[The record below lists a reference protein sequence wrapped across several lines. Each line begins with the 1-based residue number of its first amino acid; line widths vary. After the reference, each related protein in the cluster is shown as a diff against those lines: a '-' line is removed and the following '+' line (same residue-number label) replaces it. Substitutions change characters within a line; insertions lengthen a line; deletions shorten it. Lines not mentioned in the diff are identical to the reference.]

1 MKTTIKRKLKV
12 WEIALLVGLAIFLI
26 SGALALQTQE
36 QLSDKVVRLHVLANS
51 DSEEDQALKL
61 LVRDAILERAEDLL
75 SKSGDREEAEGLLRG
90 RLLEFEQ
97 VAAAVIAQAGY
108 DYPVRVE
115 LEDTQFPTKE
125 YDGFTLPAG
134 EYLALRVLIGEAKG
148 QNWWCVVFPPLCTTA
163 SVEVPAS
170 ALEAGLSEEEVRL
183 ITEENTGYVLKF
195 KALWSGGSRRNRCG
209 VSGHEMGRA
218 GTGCAGLAQV
228 FGIL

>member
-1 MKTTIKRKLKV
+1 MKTTVKRKLKV

-183 ITEENTGYVLKF
+183 ITEENTGDVLKF
-195 KALWSGGSRRNRCG
+195 KAVEWWQQAKQMWS
-209 VSGHEMGRA
+209 EW
-218 GTGCAGLAQV
+218 T
-228 FGIL
+228 

>member
-1 MKTTIKRKLKV
+1 MKTTVKRKLKV

-183 ITEENTGYVLKF
+183 LTEENTGYVL
-195 KALWSGGSRRNRCG
+195 
-209 VSGHEMGRA
+209 
-218 GTGCAGLAQV
+218 
-228 FGIL
+228 